1 MAFMNR
7 LIFKLSLLIIIIL
20 IGYHSVSAEQTRK
33 KINNKEYVID
43 TTKGKVYQSNKGDL
57 KGFSS
62 SGDLFEVNE
71 NSIVKNTFIKVLSKE
86 RITALK
92 NKSLIVKLGCLPDG
106 QVCNVIFFFSNEVF
120 LTPEEIEK
128 IETDL
133 LSQKFLLSW
142 NTKERRNVTFNYG
155 VFMNRLL
162 K

>member
-1 MAFMNR
+1 MNR